1 MFGRNKRVIG
11 LDIGTSSVKAVVLK
25 ELSRGFQ
32 LMHLGIEHLP
42 PEVIVDGAVMDAAIV
57 VDAIQKLIRSQ
68 KIKIKD
74 VAISVSGSSVIVKKI
89 PLPRMSEQELE
100 ESIQWEAEQY
110 IPFDIEDVNIDFEI
124 LDTAAGSESAEMD
137 VVLVAVKKDKVND
150 YASLATQAGLEPA
163 IVDVDGFAL
172 SNQYEKNYG
181 IDPNEIIALIDVGAG
196 VMNINVIQNGVHG
209 LYRDIPV
216 GGNHYTDAIQK
227 DMNVSYDQA
236 ESLKVGRTIEGIS
249 PQEVQEIINSVN
261 ESLAMEIQRSFD
273 YFKATSSNER
283 IDRIVMTGGCSK
295 VKGLP
300 EFLSEKL
307 AIPVERGNPFRNVV
321 YNDKMFDSNL
331 IADVSPM
338 CAVAVGLA
346 MRKVGDR

>member
-1 MFGRNKRVIG
+1 VFGRSKKLIG
-11 LDIGTSSVKAVVLK
+11 LDIGTSSIKVVMLK
-25 ELSRGFQ
+25 ELSRGYQ
-32 LMHLGIEHLP
+32 LVNLGIEQLP
-42 PEVIVDGAVMDAAIV
+42 PEVIVDGAIMDAAIV
-57 VDAIQKLIRSQ
+57 VDAIQKVIRAQ
-68 KIKIKD
+68 KIKIKE
-74 VAISVSGSSVIVKKI
+74 VAIAVSGSSVIVKKI

-124 LDTAAGSESAEMD
+124 LSPAGGSDTGEMD

-163 IVDVDGFAL
+163 VVDVDGFAL

-181 IDPNEIIALIDVGAG
+181 IDPNEVIALIDIGAG

-209 LYRDIPV
+209 LYRDIPI

-236 ESLKVGRTIEGIS
+236 EAAKMGETIEGVS
-249 PQEVQEIINSVN
+249 EQEIQEIISSVN
-261 ESLAMEIQRSFD
+261 ESVAMEIQRSFD

-283 IDRIVMTGGCSK
+283 LDRIVLTGGCSK

-307 AIPVERGNPFRNVV
+307 GVPVERGNPYRNIV
-321 YNDKMFDSNL
+321 YNEKQFDSNF

-338 CAVAVGLA
+338 CAVVVGLA